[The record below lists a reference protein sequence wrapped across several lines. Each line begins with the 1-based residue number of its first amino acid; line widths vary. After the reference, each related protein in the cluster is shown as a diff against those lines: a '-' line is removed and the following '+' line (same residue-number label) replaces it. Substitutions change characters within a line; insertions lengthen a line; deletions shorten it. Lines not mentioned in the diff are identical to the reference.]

1 MFEVHNWVFELTGK
15 LKKRFGSGLCFVGYQ
30 GSFRRGEANKNSDI
44 DVVVIFE
51 HVDINILVD
60 YKNVIESM
68 PFAEKACGFI
78 CGKKELEKAGPALS
92 PTSQVY
98 KNAYLFPGYPYNFSD
113 QLKQAM
119 RLNISCMQNLKNASI
134 NYKEPKHEN

>member
-1 MFEVHNWVFELTGK
+1 MKWNK
-15 LKKRFGSGLCFVGYQ
+15 LARYSLLVGTILASIYHSSFTEMNEQKKTR
-30 GSFRRGEANKNSDI
+30 I
-44 DVVVIFE
+44 T
-51 HVDINILVD
+51 
-60 YKNVIESM
+60 
-68 PFAEKACGFI
+68 
-78 CGKKELEKAGPALS
+78 GKKELEKAGPALS